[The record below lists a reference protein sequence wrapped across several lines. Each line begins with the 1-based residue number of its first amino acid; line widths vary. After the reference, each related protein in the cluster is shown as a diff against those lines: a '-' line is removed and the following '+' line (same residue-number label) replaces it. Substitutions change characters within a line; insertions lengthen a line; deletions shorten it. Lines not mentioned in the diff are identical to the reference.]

1 MQTIQELADCFF
13 TKYSEEAIKNDV
25 GAGALSS
32 TMYHERLC
40 EQVRQIIEFHVTEA
54 LKAASKSDIVVGDMS
69 IGGSKNGKS
78 YRHRSEYDKTSILN
92 SYPLENIK

>member
-13 TKYSEEAIKNDV
+13 TKYSEEAIKNNV
-25 GAGALSS
+25 GALSS

-54 LKAASKSDIVVGDMS
+54 LKAALDNVQI
-69 IGGSKNGKS
+69 N
-78 YRHRSEYDKTSILN
+78 EYDEHHQHSPNVDKQSILTA
-92 SYPLENIK
+92 YPLENIK